1 MGISKRYDSQIMGRL
16 HVSLR
21 AIQVYI
27 NWHDYKM
34 VFSEEKTPV
43 PHDFFI
49 PTTHPILY
57 GPGFAPFSC
66 SCWHACIYLDHVLK
80 QPKIEFFALLQT
92 ILPVEI

>member
-21 AIQVYI
+21 ALQVYI

-43 PHDFFI
+43 PHDF
-49 PTTHPILY
+49 LY
-57 GPGFAPFSC
+57 PQHTQFYMDQALGPSLAAVGM
-66 SCWHACIYLDHVLK
+66 HAY
-80 QPKIEFFALLQT
+80 T
-92 ILPVEI
+92 